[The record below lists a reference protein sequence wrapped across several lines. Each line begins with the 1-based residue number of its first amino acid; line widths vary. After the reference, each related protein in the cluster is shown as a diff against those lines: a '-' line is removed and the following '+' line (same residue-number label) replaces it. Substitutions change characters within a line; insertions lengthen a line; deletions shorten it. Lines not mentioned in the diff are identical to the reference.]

1 MTRTFAPRNP
11 LASPAIA
18 NRLLVAEAIWELWRG
33 WLAIK
38 RRPFPQIVAADR
50 AALSSA
56 SSGSADP
63 RRLARS
69 VEIARRKVPWRAKC
83 FESALALRAMLR
95 RRGINCV
102 LHYGIGR
109 GQAASLRA
117 HVWLSVNDEVLIGG
131 AEAAE
136 FVEVAD
142 FPSGVIA

>member
-1 MTRTFAPRNP
+1 MSRSPTFRSP
-11 LASPAIA
+11 LASPAVA

-38 RRPFPQIVAADR
+38 RRPFSQIVAADR
-50 AALSSA
+50 SALGSA
-56 SSGSADP
+56 GGADP
-63 RRLARS
+63 RRVARS

-95 RRGINCV
+95 RRGIACV

-109 GQAASLRA
+109 GQAADLRA
-117 HVWLSVNDEVLIGG
+117 HVWLSVADEVLIGG
-131 AEAAE
+131 AEAGE

-142 FPSGVIA
+142 FPSEAVA